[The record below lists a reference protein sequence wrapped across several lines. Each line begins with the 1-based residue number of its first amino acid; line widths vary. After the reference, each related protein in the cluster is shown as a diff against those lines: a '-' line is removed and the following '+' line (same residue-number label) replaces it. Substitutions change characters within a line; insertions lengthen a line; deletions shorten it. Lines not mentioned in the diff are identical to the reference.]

1 LIPYYCRALLD
12 SPDLQTKAVRERADM
27 YKQLKEQLLVEV
39 EKYREQGK
47 DNLADIISK
56 SLDE

>member
-1 LIPYYCRALLD
+1 MTSLEP
-12 SPDLQTKAVRERADM
+12 SDLQTKAVLERADM
-27 YKQLKEQLLVEV
+27 YRQLKEQLLVEV

-47 DNLADIISK
+47 DDLADIISK

>member
-1 LIPYYCRALLD
+1 MTFD
-12 SPDLQTKAVRERADM
+12 SADLQTRAVRERTDL
-27 YKQLKEQLLVEV
+27 YRQLKEQLMVEV
-39 EKYREQGK
+39 VKYREEGK

>member
-1 LIPYYCRALLD
+1 MTSLDFSNMQARAV
-12 SPDLQTKAVRERADM
+12 QERADM
-27 YKQLKEQLLVEV
+27 YRQLREQLLVEV

>member
-1 LIPYYCRALLD
+1 MTSLD
-12 SPDLQTKAVRERADM
+12 SSDLQTKAIQERADM

>member
-1 LIPYYCRALLD
+1 MTSID
-12 SPDLQTKAVRERADM
+12 SDLQTKAIRERADL
-27 YKQLKEQLLVEV
+27 YKQLKEQLLVEA

>member
-1 LIPYYCRALLD
+1 MASLD
-12 SPDLQTKAVRERADM
+12 SADLQTKAVLERADM

>member
-1 LIPYYCRALLD
+1 MTFDPA
-12 SPDLQTKAVRERADM
+12 DLQTKAVRERTDL
-27 YKQLKEQLLVEV
+27 YRQLKEQLMFEV
-39 EKYREQGK
+39 ERYREQGK

>member
-1 LIPYYCRALLD
+1 MALLD

>member
-1 LIPYYCRALLD
+1 MTFD
-12 SPDLQTKAVRERADM
+12 SADLQIMAVRERTDL
-27 YKQLKEQLLVEV
+27 YRQLKEQLMVEV

-47 DNLADIISK
+47 DSLADIISK

>member
-1 LIPYYCRALLD
+1 MASLD
-12 SPDLQTKAVRERADM
+12 SADLQTKAIQGRADM

>member
-1 LIPYYCRALLD
+1 MASLD
-12 SPDLQTKAVRERADM
+12 SADLQTNAVRERADM

-39 EKYREQGK
+39 EKYRKQGK
-47 DNLADIISK
+47 DSLADIISK

>member
-1 LIPYYCRALLD
+1 MTVD
-12 SPDLQTKAVRERADM
+12 SADLQIKAVRERTDL
-27 YKQLKEQLLVEV
+27 YRQLKEQLLVEV
-39 EKYREQGK
+39 VKYREQGK

>member
-1 LIPYYCRALLD
+1 MTSLD
-12 SPDLQTKAVRERADM
+12 SSNMQARAVRERADM
-27 YKQLKEQLLVEV
+27 YRQLREQLLVEV